1 VQRHWNAICNTSSGL
16 NTINRR
22 NLRNLLIQ
30 FPDITEQRNI
40 LDALDTGERSV
51 SAGEQKLIALQQVK
65 KSLLQNLLTGKIR
78 IPVAIAGNP

>member
-1 VQRHWNAICNTSSGL
+1 L